1 MSSKK
6 LFCDYELALIK
17 KLLFLEEYQTLLTS
31 IQQVDTQNQIIQQ
44 ILEFVHQHYCMHFTI
59 STIAENLGV

>member
-1 MSSKK
+1 MSSKNC
-6 LFCDYELALIK
+6 LRLRVSTRQETP
-17 KLLFLEEYQTLLTS
+17 FLEEYQTLLTS

-59 STIAENLGV
+59 SSIAENLGV